1 MNNKYKLQE
10 KANIDW
16 NNYLTSDEVKQFL
29 SKDDKVESAE
39 NIIYSNNFK
48 LRYKDLHNDLQKK
61 YNNSYTKNELV
72 KSLVDFYEG
81 GHLLTEGIHLVA
93 YVRNPYTNE
102 IQTMEDTDY
111 NTKKQFS
118 QDLKAN
124 ELTVLSIKDNKDL
137 YVLDHSDY
145 PSLSALQ
152 KDLRLYKKWYEEAKE
167 HNPDTTLYKDVIEKL
182 QKIYNEA
189 IKQPLN

>member
-10 KANIDW
+10 KATIDW
-16 NNYLTSDEVKQFL
+16 NNYLTPEEINKIQNSVNKLQMIT
-29 SKDDKVESAE
+29 
-39 NIIYSNNFK
+39 NIIYSNKFRDRYSKFK
-48 LRYKDLHNDLQKK
+48 Q
-61 YNNSYTKNELV
+61 SSWTKQELV
-72 KSLVDFYEG
+72 KDLNNFYNHN
-81 GHLLTEGIHLVA
+81 HLITEGIHLVA

-102 IQTMEDTDY
+102 VQTMEDTDY

-118 QDLKAN
+118 EDLKAN
-124 ELTVLSIKDNKDL
+124 EFTVLSVKDNKDL

-145 PSLSALQ
+145 TSLSALQ
-152 KDLRLYKKWYEEAKE
+152 KDLRLYKKWHEEVKE